1 MNELVLEDDS
11 GYSIEQ
17 LLSEVDYSEDDN
29 YVPSEFAF
37 HFVNFI
43 KLVNDGEGEE
53 NLTPIL
59 HLKILDTIA
68 TDPRDICNLI
78 FRGSGKTT
86 VLAEYLFLYVAVYGE
101 LPILGP
107 VDLAIYVS
115 DSIDNGIANMKKNL
129 DHRFSNSEFLKKYIH
144 ANLTQTR
151 WEFTAIDGRK
161 FIVKGYGAATGVRGT
176 KELGKRPQLAVL
188 DDLMS
193 DETAKSPA
201 LIASIRDTVEKA
213 VEFALHPTRR
223 RVLWSGTPFNSSD
236 PLYVAVESGAYAV
249 NVFPVC
255 NAFPVPKE
263 EFVGAWPDRFTF
275 EAVKAAYE
283 KALRKG
289 NVAAFF
295 QELMLQ
301 IRNEADQLVTDDMMV
316 WYDLK
321 TVLQNRSSF
330 NFYITTDFAT
340 SAKQSADYSVIMVWA
355 YTSNGD
361 WLLVDGV
368 CERQTMDKNIDD
380 LFRLVSMYLPQS
392 VGIEISGQQGAFLA
406 WIREQMMIRN
416 IYFNIA
422 KEKGKEYFGIRP
434 ATNKFQRFHM
444 FVPQF
449 QLGKIWFPR
458 QLAKTK
464 LLVETLLELSMAS
477 VSGFKSKHDDC
488 LDGISQLQY
497 INAWQ
502 PSEAVAALYTE
513 SSAASNKVQGRDIWA
528 EVEAQES
535 QELETMALNS
545 YIF

>member
-513 SSAASNKVQGRDIWA
+513 SSAASNEVQGRDIWA